1 MSWHLRFLVAVLA
14 AGTLSM
20 FTDWLFMGVL
30 FHERY
35 NRYPEVWWPGLRE
48 KAGDTRAIAI
58 SSALSFLTTLAVV
71 ALCFHAHVHSIW
83 GALLIAFIAWFG
95 GPLVMQVTN
104 GFWIKMDPLITVAHS
119 MGWLVRFLLAGLAGG
134 IVLALK

>member
-30 FHERY
+30 FHARY
-35 NRYPEVWWPGLRE
+35 NRYPEVWWPGLR
-48 KAGDTRAIAI
+48 ANAADTRAIAI
-58 SSALSFLTTLAVV
+58 SSGLGYLTALAVV
-71 ALCFHAHVHSIW
+71 ALCMHAHAHSLR
-83 GALLIAFIAWFG
+83 GALFIAVIAWLG

-104 GFWIKMDPLITVAHS
+104 GFWIKTDPLITVAHS
-119 MGWLVRFLLAGLAGG
+119 LGWLARFLLAGLAAG
-134 IVLALK
+134 ILLV